1 MSLDLTPSGL
11 MGAMGVP
18 AIPQAPGAFG
28 LPQAPGAFGLMNL
41 DTYHSESL
49 DKNQNS

>member
-11 MGAMGVP
+11 MGAMGMP
-18 AIPQAPGAFG
+18 AIPQV
-28 LPQAPGAFGLMNL
+28 PGAFGLMNL